1 MGATQLKQ
9 ISNIFLKSRVWPFF
23 YSSKK
28 DYSDSAASSL
38 QLVSSI
44 TTFKTIMTKKYFHQI
59 DKNTSKTLIKTND
72 IDQ

>member
-9 ISNIFLKSRVWPFF
+9 KSNIFLKSRVWPFF
-23 YSSKK
+23 SSSKK